1 MSQQPEKDKEQDQP
15 YKAMPMDPAWRI
27 FNVEGR

>member
-1 MSQQPEKDKEQDQP
+1 MSQPEKEKEQEEP
-15 YKAMPMDPAWRI
+15 YKAMTMDPAWRI